1 MKKVK
6 QEKPKAVDKV
16 AKTPKP
22 KEQYGL
28 HFSSSLKITDTDAG
42 KVILRMRCD

>member
-1 MKKVK
+1 MQKNK
-6 QEKPKAVDKV
+6 VDKSSI
-16 AKTPKP
+16 KGKDEKSPKP

-28 HFSSSLKITDTDAG
+28 HFSSSLKITDPNTG

>member
-1 MKKVK
+1 MQKDKAKKTHENERV
-6 QEKPKAVDKV
+6 V
-16 AKTPKP
+16 KTPKP

-28 HFSSSLKITDTDAG
+28 HFSSSLKITDTGTG